1 MRAKKGY
8 YITMA
13 DSLSETTV
21 KQDVLPRVGETT
33 FHVRYA
39 ETDQMGIVHHSVYPI
54 WFEEGR
60 SSFARQLGWPYS
72 QFEHNGYGLAV
83 SEVNV
88 RFAVAA
94 RYDQA
99 VTVRTWVSQV
109 RSRLMRFD
117 YEVRDAETGR
127 LMANGYTVH
136 ICVDRN
142 GKSVRLP
149 EEWAVFWSSLVTNGS
164 TG

>member
-1 MRAKKGY
+1 
-8 YITMA
+8 MA
-13 DSLSETTV
+13 DNFSQPTI
-21 KQDVLPRVGETT
+21 DNANPLPKVGETT

-39 ETDQMGIVHHSVYPI
+39 ETDQMGIVHHAVYPV

-72 QFEHNGYGLAV
+72 QLEHDGFGLAV

-88 RFAVAA
+88 RFAVPAY
-94 RYDQA
+94 YDQL
-99 VTVRTWVSQV
+99 VTIRTWVSLV

-117 YEVRDAETGR
+117 YEVRDPVADQ
-127 LMANGYTVH
+127 LMATGYTVH

-142 GKSVRLP
+142 RRTVRLP
-149 EEWAVFWSSLVTNGS
+149 DNWASFWLALVTDGK